1 MSDDYFR
8 NEKSMVTEIDQ
19 SYFDNDPATLKNKS
33 FAVVLFYASWCPHC
47 KAVKDT
53 WKEFAKKVG
62 GMCQVYAFNC
72 ANPNNL
78 AHFEKIKRSKSGLIP
93 SFPTIVFYKN
103 GEPIET
109 LPHEKR
115 NLKDLMST
123 TMRLVKN

>member
-1 MSDDYFR
+1 MESDYFR

-19 SYFDNDPATLKNKS
+19 SYFANDPGSLKNKNL
-33 FAVVLFYASWCPHC
+33 ACILFYASWCPHC

-53 WKEFAKKVG
+53 WKDFAEKAS
-62 GMCQVYAFNC
+62 GMCRVYAFNC

-78 AHFEKIKRSKSGLIP
+78 SHFEKIKRSKQGLVP

-103 GEPIET
+103 GEPVET
-109 LPHEKR
+109 LPESER
-115 NLKDLMST
+115 NLKGMMST